1 MQRQGRQRETRAL
14 AAAEKPVKVAVQ
26 PDDHHRSEHGNHRG
40 PGIPGQRYQREQDQ
54 SRERHADLLGG
65 LDVQVGLDG
74 SASLDQEHPRD
85 TPTEDV
91 GPDHFRQRPALQVS
105 S

>member
-1 MQRQGRQRETRAL
+1 MQRQGRQHETRAS

-26 PDDHHRSEHGNHRG
+26 PDDRHRSEHGNRRG

-74 SASLDQEHPRD
+74 SAALIRSIHGSPRRKMSVRTISGSD
-85 TPTEDV
+85 RR
-91 GPDHFRQRPALQVS
+91 FR
-105 S
+105 